1 MKKIYEAE
9 NPALVWSARVIVE
22 DAGIPC
28 TIRNEFAGGASGLL
42 SPLDAWPEL
51 WVIDDR
57 HAQRAQ
63 AALSAMSSQ
72 GSSGPDW
79 ACAVCGEI
87 NGDSFGICWKC
98 AAAAPMT

>member
-28 TIRNEFAGGASGLL
+28 TLRNEFAGGASGLL

-57 HAQRAQ
+57 NAERAQ
-63 AALSAMSSQ
+63 ALLKTISAETAEA
-72 GSSGPDW
+72 PDW
-79 ACAVCGEI
+79 HCANCGEI
-87 NGDSFGICWKC
+87 NAASFCVCWNC
-98 AAAAPMT
+98 GGPASCY

>member
-28 TIRNEFAGGASGLL
+28 TLRNEFAGGASGLL

-51 WVIDDR
+51 WVVDDR
-57 HAQRAQ
+57 NAERAQ
-63 AALSAMSSQ
+63 AMLSAMSSQ
-72 GSSGPDW
+72 IVEGPDW
-79 ACAVCGEI
+79 ACTACAEV
-87 NGDSFGICWKC
+87 NGHRFGVCWKC
-98 AAAAPMT
+98 GAAAP